1 MFLPNSRYAGQPT
14 VDVTTPDGRTVTALT
29 RRTLPAVT
37 GAPHVVVQQD
47 RLDLLAY
54 DTYSDGTKFW
64 HIADAN
70 TALDAS
76 RELIA
81 EPGDTLNLP
90 PT

>member
-1 MFLPNSRYAGQPT
+1 MFLPNSRYSGQPT
-14 VDVTTPDGRTVTALT
+14 VSVTTTDGRTVLALT
-29 RRTLPAVT
+29 RRTLPAVA
-37 GAPHVVVQQD
+37 GDPHTVVQQD
-47 RLDLLAY
+47 RLDVLAY
-54 DTYSDGTKFW
+54 DTYTDGTRFW

-81 EPGDTLNLP
+81 DPGDTLNLP